1 MDIQIS
7 DNGLFSPIDELLVSD
22 LNSIQKPLNFL
33 WFSAFIMSGDPFMRA
48 FLDDSSLLISVFS
61 PI

>member
-1 MDIQIS
+1 MNLFFSFNCSS
-7 DNGLFSPIDELLVSD
+7 DMLQLLVSD

-48 FLDDSSLLISVFS
+48 FLYDSSLLISVFS